1 MMNTLVIT
9 EARGALA
16 LAGTG
21 QGIVMVVAVLAVL
34 AVIIA
39 VLSRITN
46 RATSQPQA
54 ATPAPQ
60 PAAAPAEAVPAPAPK
75 PQGKPIP
82 VTQSRGEC
90 DLVAVDDRDSRHDHG
105 HCGRPDGR
113 AAEHPAVPFHPANR
127 LTWRM
132 LENEICCYIERK
144 EL

>member
-54 ATPAPQ
+54 ATPAPCC
-60 PAAAPAEAVPAPAPK
+60 ACRSGSRTG
-75 PQGKPIP
+75 PQASGQTHPRDTI
-82 VTQSRGEC
+82 QRGM
-90 DLVAVDDRDSRHDHG
+90 RPG
-105 HCGRPDGR
+105 GCG
-113 AAEHPAVPFHPANR
+113 
-127 LTWRM
+127 
-132 LENEICCYIERK
+132 
-144 EL
+144 

>member
-46 RATSQPQA
+46 RATAQPQA

-60 PAAAPAEAVPAPAPK
+60 PAVAPAEAVPAPAPK

-82 VTQSRGEC
+82 VTQSRGKC
-90 DLVAVDDRDSRHDHG
+90 DLVAGDDKTAAMIMAIVADQMGEPLNTLRFRSI
-105 HCGRPDGR
+105 RPID
-113 AAEHPAVPFHPANR
+113 
-127 LTWRM
+127 
-132 LENEICCYIERK
+132 
-144 EL
+144 

>member
-46 RATSQPQA
+46 RATAQPQA

-90 DLVAVDDRDSRHDHG
+90 DLVAVDDKTAAKIMAIVADQMGGPRNTLRFRSI
-105 HCGRPDGR
+105 RPID
-113 AAEHPAVPFHPANR
+113 
-127 LTWRM
+127 
-132 LENEICCYIERK
+132 
-144 EL
+144 

>member
-46 RATSQPQA
+46 RATAQPQA

-60 PAAAPAEAVPAPAPK
+60 
-75 PQGKPIP
+75 PIP

-90 DLVAVDDRDSRHDHG
+90 DLVAVDEKIAAMIMAIVADQMGEPLNTLRFRSI
-105 HCGRPDGR
+105 RPID
-113 AAEHPAVPFHPANR
+113 
-127 LTWRM
+127 
-132 LENEICCYIERK
+132 
-144 EL
+144 

>member
-46 RATSQPQA
+46 RATAQPQA
-54 ATPAPQ
+54 ATPAP
-60 PAAAPAEAVPAPAPK
+60 PARCCACRSGSRTG
-75 PQGKPIP
+75 PQASGQTHPRDTI
-82 VTQSRGEC
+82 QRGM
-90 DLVAVDDRDSRHDHG
+90 RPG
-105 HCGRPDGR
+105 GCG
-113 AAEHPAVPFHPANR
+113 
-127 LTWRM
+127 
-132 LENEICCYIERK
+132 
-144 EL
+144 

>member
-46 RATSQPQA
+46 RATAQPQA
-54 ATPAPQ
+54 ATPVPQ
-60 PAAAPAEAVPAPAPK
+60 PAVAPAEAVPAPAPK

-90 DLVAVDDRDSRHDHG
+90 DLVAVDDKTAAMIMAIVADQMGEPLNTLRFRSI
-105 HCGRPDGR
+105 RPID
-113 AAEHPAVPFHPANR
+113 
-127 LTWRM
+127 
-132 LENEICCYIERK
+132 
-144 EL
+144 